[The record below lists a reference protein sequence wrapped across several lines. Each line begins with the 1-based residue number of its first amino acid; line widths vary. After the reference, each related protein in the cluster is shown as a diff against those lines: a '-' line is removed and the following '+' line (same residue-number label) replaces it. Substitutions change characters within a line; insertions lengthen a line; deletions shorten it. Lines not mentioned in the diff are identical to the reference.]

1 MRCVDCELHDCIVG
15 THFCNYRGKSGR
27 RRPRRVSEEDAH
39 KDVPCEY
46 VEEVKVAILLS
57 LADDHTK
64 VVLSPKQ
71 MEIAERLMRGEND
84 EDR

>member
-1 MRCVDCELHDCIVG
+1 MQANCSEKERAM
-15 THFCNYRGKSGR
+15 
-27 RRPRRVSEEDAH
+27 SEE
-39 KDVPCEY
+39 EM
-46 VEEVKVAILLS
+46 KVAILLS

-64 VVLSPKQ
+64 VVLSPEQ